1 MKAKLNI
8 KSDNSVEKFKTSK
21 VFLVLVQ
28 IRPVQ
33 PCQDRVQD
41 VSTVQLNPGRV
52 AINITETTLSLHNR
66 IVLVISFR
74 IIKTLIIKIKI
85 IVSLGLSTA

>member
-8 KSDNSVEKFKTSK
+8 KSENSVEKCKTSK
-21 VFLVLVQ
+21 VLLVLVQ

-33 PCQDRVQD
+33 LCQDRAQN

-52 AINITETTLSLHNR
+52 ALNITATTLSLHNR
-66 IVLVISFR
+66 IVPVISFR
-74 IIKTLIIKIKI
+74 IIETLIIKIKI
-85 IVSLGLSTA
+85 MVSLGLSTA